1 MPNYEHVFICRQDL
15 TSVQA
20 ETLAE
25 EFKGTLTENG
35 GKVIESE
42 YWGLRS
48 IAYRMNK
55 NRKGHYFMFK
65 SNSDTK
71 AVAEMERLMNIHEDI
86 MRFLTIK
93 VKEHKDGH
101 SIMMNN
107 KAKDEEERIW
117 LNMEKRYNDRR
128 SQNNN
133 NKHYFRRQKSCP
145 FSEKGAQPIDSKDV
159 RTLQKFISE
168 RGKIIPSRITAV
180 STKKQRE
187 LAIAI
192 KRARFLGLLPYA
204 VK

>member
-1 MPNYEHVFICRQDL
+1 MPNYEHVFIFRQDL

-20 ETLAE
+20 ETLAQ

-93 VKEHKDGH
+93 VKEHIDGH
-101 SIMMNN
+101 SIMMNS
-107 KAKDEEERIW
+107 KAKDEEERI
-117 LNMEKRYNDRR
+117 
-128 SQNNN
+128 
-133 NKHYFRRQKSCP
+133 
-145 FSEKGAQPIDSKDV
+145 
-159 RTLQKFISE
+159 
-168 RGKIIPSRITAV
+168 
-180 STKKQRE
+180 
-187 LAIAI
+187 
-192 KRARFLGLLPYA
+192 
-204 VK
+204 

>member
-20 ETLAE
+20 ETLAD

-35 GKVIESE
+35 GKVIDIE

-65 SNSDTK
+65 LESSPK

-93 VKEHKDGH
+93 VKEHEKGH
-101 SIMMNN
+101 SIMMNS
-107 KAKDEEERIW
+107 KAKDEEER
-117 LNMEKRYNDRR
+117 
-128 SQNNN
+128 
-133 NKHYFRRQKSCP
+133 
-145 FSEKGAQPIDSKDV
+145 V
-159 RTLQKFISE
+159 
-168 RGKIIPSRITAV
+168 
-180 STKKQRE
+180 
-187 LAIAI
+187 
-192 KRARFLGLLPYA
+192 
-204 VK
+204 